1 MPKVISKDLETII
14 LKEVGALKQEV
25 GAWIGKKKTKVIK
38 YNFNFNYKF
47 IVKIPKVWTILKKSK
62 GRQKQ
67 DGAGTMV
74 LKLKESSQI
83 IKNIKI

>member
-1 MPKVISKDLETII
+1 M
-14 LKEVGALKQEV
+14 
-25 GAWIGKKKTKVIK
+25 
-38 YNFNFNYKF
+38 
-47 IVKIPKVWTILKKSK
+47 ILKKSK

>member
-1 MPKVISKDLETII
+1 MI
-14 LKEVGALKQEV
+14 L
-25 GAWIGKKKTKVIK
+25 
-38 YNFNFNYKF
+38 
-47 IVKIPKVWTILKKSK
+47 KSK

-83 IKNIKI
+83 IKNIKIQVNSHAGKLSLFICHIF